1 MKIKNI
7 IMILLVI
14 TVGITSI
21 SCKPDQNT
29 SSDVSIISKTETSM
43 AISVST
49 ESEILSSDLS
59 VTSSEAS
66 GVSSGS
72 VISTASAGNSIA
84 ASSSN
89 AFSRIISNQKT
100 INRNFTIASGTKKMV
115 DGLNFGGKTLKM
127 LIWTQMDSPQ
137 FRQEVKDFESKFNCK
152 VSIDAITHSQ
162 FMTKL
167 STTISAGKPYD
178 IVYNHG
184 SFYPTVVINNV
195 LEPLNPYMTTADLYN
210 PSNINAGGIDI
221 EKSKYY
227 AWDGKLFATSYYRQ
241 VNIMVIYYN
250 KKKFQ
255 EAELEDPMTLYKK
268 GQWTWEKFNQMG
280 KEVTDPAKNIYFGD
294 ASFHYLTIPMANGGH
309 FVKEINGVL
318 SENLKS
324 TELINGLKLMQQMS
338 TGASR
343 IFSNEGSTEWPTNLL
358 AGKVYTW
365 VSEISCYEQK
375 FNDNIKNN
383 NVFGN
388 DYKNLGVVPV
398 PLGLDNKNKE
408 YPASWINGISSSRGS
423 KNPKAAVAFSIFES
437 SYQNSVSA
445 ELPSVRRDLATS
457 FDPLYKT
464 VNYMDF
470 GYRDSSDAVNDVAV
484 GICQATSMGRD
495 INELLSGNQKRVQGL
510 INLVLSAQ

>member
-1 MKIKNI
+1 LV
-7 IMILLVI
+7 LLVLAICI
-14 TVGITSI
+14 TTIGCKKTPGTGSQSSSDSANSAITSG
-21 SCKPDQNT
+21 
-29 SSDVSIISKTETSM
+29 SDVS
-43 AISVST
+43 A
-49 ESEILSSDLS
+49 
-59 VTSSEAS
+59 VTS
-66 GVSSGS
+66 GSSA
-72 VISTASAGNSIA
+72 TSAT
-84 ASSSN
+84 SN
-89 AFSRIISNQKT
+89 AATTSSKNSFTNSRSNQKV
-100 INRNFTIASGTKKMV
+100 INRNITIASGTKKMD
-115 DGLNFGGKTLKM
+115 DGLNFGGKNIKM

-137 FRQEVKDFESKFNCK
+137 FRQEVKDFEKKFNCT
-152 VSIDAITHSQ
+152 VSIDTITHSQ
-162 FMTKL
+162 FMSKL

-184 SFYPTVVINNV
+184 SFYPTVVMNNV
-195 LEPLNPYMTTADLYN
+195 LEPLNPYLTTADFYN
-210 PSNINAGGIDI
+210 PSNIDAGGIDI
-221 EKSKYY
+221 EKSKYF
-227 AWDGKLFATSYYRQ
+227 AWDGKLFAASYYRQ

-268 GQWTWEKFNQMG
+268 GQWTWEKYNQMG
-280 KEVTDPAKNIYFGD
+280 KQVTDPAKNIYFGD

-309 FVKEINGVL
+309 FVKEINGAL

-343 IFSNEGSTEWPTNLL
+343 IFSDEGSTEWPINLT

-470 GYRDSSDAVNDVAV
+470 GYRDSSNAVNDIAV

-495 INELLSGNQKRVQGL
+495 INELLSGNQKVVQGL
-510 INLVLSAQ
+510 INLTLSAQ